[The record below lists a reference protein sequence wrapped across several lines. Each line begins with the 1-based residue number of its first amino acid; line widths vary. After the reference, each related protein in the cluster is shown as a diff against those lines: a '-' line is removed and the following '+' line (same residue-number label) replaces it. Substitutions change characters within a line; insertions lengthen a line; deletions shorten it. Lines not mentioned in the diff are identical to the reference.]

1 MTRRARSLGAVLHQR
16 RSTTLNID
24 FRGSAATFYDLQA
37 QGMKRFKLSDAAR
50 IAWSTNGRWINV
62 WSWSVNAPSERALK
76 SKRCCYRNKHS
87 LKFKLQ
93 HNNFA
98 HKHILDI
105 FLTESRIL
113 TDLNDV
119 ETEEAAG
126 RQVCRHSIYAL
137 YRLYFAFFW
146 IYLIMRH
153 ATRAHQRA
161 HAITAFSPTVA

>member
-24 FRGSAATFYDLQA
+24 FRGSASTFYDLQA

-50 IAWSTNGRWINV
+50 IAWSTNGRWIDV

-93 HNNFA
+93 HNNFT

-105 FLTESRIL
+105 FWQNQEYWQIL
-113 TDLNDV
+113 TMLKRKKPQGGKCV
-119 ETEEAAG
+119 GT
-126 RQVCRHSIYAL
+126 VFML
-137 YRLYFAFFW
+137 YIVFISPFFGF
-146 IYLIMRH
+146 
-153 ATRAHQRA
+153 T
-161 HAITAFSPTVA
+161 